1 MNRTDLPDSGFANPA
16 AAHLIVRRMR
26 MRAALTDAQ
35 DSISALLQL
44 LDHEAEACRD
54 ARASAAEGGVGLA
67 QGNVEGGVGGI
78 AVDGIECKDVREKE
92 LLEGVNLIL
101 QLLDTVSVGL
111 RHGLFSLSYA
121 VKRNP
126 PADGAH
132 RLCGGAQ

>member
-1 MNRTDLPDSGFANPA
+1 MNRADLPDSGFANPA

-26 MRAALTDAQ
+26 LRAALTDARG
-35 DSISALLQL
+35 SIATLLQL
-44 LDHEAEACRD
+44 LDEDAEACRH
-54 ARASAAEGGVGLA
+54 ARATARESGVGLA
-67 QGNVEGGVGGI
+67 QGDVEGGVSGVP
-78 AVDGIECKDVREKE
+78 VDDIEGKNVREKE

-101 QLLDTVSVGL
+101 QLLDTVGVGL
-111 RHGLFSLSYA
+111 RHGLFSLGYA